1 MKISCDIAKLQ
12 VFNSGEGL
20 WLEDLER
27 FAAKVD
33 THLLDGLVVD
43 KVSKLLLMR
52 VKVYLSLL
60 VESAEELLSLF
71 PAKQITQ
78 HSDDAHLA
86 V

>member
-43 KVSKLLLMR
+43 EVSKLLLMCF
-52 VKVYLSLL
+52 KVSLTLL
-60 VESAEELLSLF
+60 V
-71 PAKQITQ
+71 
-78 HSDDAHLA
+78 
-86 V
+86 